1 MKNLRFSMANLL
13 PWITAAQGSEQR
25 FAESVFI
32 RGFSSSLDLL
42 LFLKYR
48 QTWLLFEKANWTND
62 YQRVVF

>member
-32 RGFSSSLDLL
+32 RGFSSSLD
-42 LFLKYR
+42 R